1 MRKWSIAA
9 GVLGLLVVSFAVP
22 AQAAEITV
30 LAGMGVISGVSD
42 LAPAYEK
49 LTGHKVVARFEQ
61 AAAMNEK
68 INSGAQA
75 DIAAALPQHE
85 PNAGFPQFEPDAG
98 FPQRSNRGA
107 GSTWAAWPR

>member
-1 MRKWSIAA
+1 MNKWSPAIA
-9 GVLGLLVVSFAVP
+9 GILGALVGFVAVS

-30 LAGMGVISGVSD
+30 MAGMGVVSGLRD

-49 LTGHKVVARFEQ
+49 LTGHKVIVIFEQ

-75 DIAAALPQHE
+75 DIAALQPQQIDAFVKQGKMVE
-85 PNAGFPQFEPDAG
+85 GSKTNFAQAGVGVAVK
-98 FPQRSNRGA
+98 A
-107 GSTWAAWPR
+107 